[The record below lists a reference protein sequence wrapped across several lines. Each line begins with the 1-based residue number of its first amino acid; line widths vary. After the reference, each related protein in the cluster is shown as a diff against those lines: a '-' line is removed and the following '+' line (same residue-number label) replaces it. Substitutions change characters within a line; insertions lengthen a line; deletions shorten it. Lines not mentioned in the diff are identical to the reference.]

1 MIMSTFYRI
10 RRGSSPVEKLAHWE
24 QHRHRIGQ
32 TMLQMRERADFDASR
47 YCIEYY
53 RSQRELLRM
62 APVL

>member
-1 MIMSTFYRI
+1 
-10 RRGSSPVEKLAHWE
+10 
-24 QHRHRIGQ
+24 
-32 TMLQMRERADFDASR
+32 MLQMRERADFDASR

>member
-1 MIMSTFYRI
+1 M
-10 RRGSSPVEKLAHWE
+10 
-24 QHRHRIGQ
+24 
-32 TMLQMRERADFDASR
+32 MLQMRKRADFDASR

>member
-1 MIMSTFYRI
+1 M
-10 RRGSSPVEKLAHWE
+10 
-24 QHRHRIGQ
+24 
-32 TMLQMRERADFDASR
+32 MLQMRERADFDASH